1 MCRRALLVACV
12 AAAAARKPEAEP
24 SGAERMAVEIDEAG
38 EQSASMPTDR
48 SAEERAAKAGLAKQ
62 YSDALV
68 DIMAVLV
75 HGSEASKES
84 AIERLIELAM
94 DSAHGSDQAR
104 MFRSAV
110 VAGGALPVLI
120 EEVQAK
126 EDPHRPYL
134 AATAL
139 HALAIDDPTTDL
151 DNFHSVEICQH
162 GAVPPLVALLGSE
175 HEQLQSAATGALS
188 QLAENPVCQQ
198 MIAAAGALE
207 PLAKMAQFGSDY
219 HKLSALNALEVL
231 SLNNAGAREQLKA
244 QGTESML
251 DGLASMGSSLLRKEA
266 GAFRDNL
273 KAPLASGA
281 AASEQDHVKQARQ
294 TRIRYDNVRRTAIK
308 MMRGWE
314 GRGGGRGGR
323 GAPQDDD

>member
-1 MCRRALLVACV
+1 
-12 AAAAARKPEAEP
+12 
-24 SGAERMAVEIDEAG
+24 MAVEIDEAG

-94 DSAHGSDQAR
+94 DSAHGNDQAR

-151 DNFHSVEICQH
+151 DNFHSLEICQH

-207 PLAKMAQFGSDY
+207 PLAKMAPAAGRQGLLASPRTPPRPPAWWHPRPRPLPPTLERRLSRSD
-219 HKLSALNALEVL
+219 
-231 SLNNAGAREQLKA
+231 AGARL
-244 QGTESML
+244 
-251 DGLASMGSSLLRKEA
+251 SSSPQTAPKMATPPPFVLR
-266 GAFRDNL
+266 RN
-273 KAPLASGA
+273 S
-281 AASEQDHVKQARQ
+281 AR
-294 TRIRYDNVRRTAIK
+294 TTTS
-308 MMRGWE
+308 
-314 GRGGGRGGR
+314 
-323 GAPQDDD
+323 

>member
-207 PLAKMAQFGSDY
+207 PLAKMAPAAS
-219 HKLSALNALEVL
+219 
-231 SLNNAGAREQLKA
+231 R
-244 QGTESML
+244 QGL
-251 DGLASMGSSLLRKEA
+251 LASPRTRPVRPPGGTQGPGRSLPPWSAASAARTRAIASAARLRPPPRWRPPRPS
-266 GAFRDNL
+266 F
-273 KAPLASGA
+273 SGA
-281 AASEQDHVKQARQ
+281 
-294 TRIRYDNVRRTAIK
+294 IRL
-308 MMRGWE
+308 GL
-314 GRGGGRGGR
+314 
-323 GAPQDDD
+323 P